1 MRTFSHFDSNMATMA
16 RHQVA
21 ATIVGCIS
29 VYCDV
34 VEVQAYGLDTLAK
47 IAKFRP
53 VIDKKVWITFLW
65 SHDLSLQNHMGQS
78 DQSWLGKLYG

>member
-1 MRTFSHFDSNMATMA
+1 MATMA

-21 ATIVGCIS
+21 ATVVGCMS

-53 VIDKKVWITFLW
+53 VIDKKVCLDLFVMMYTHWLSKYLAKFPVKTFLI
-65 SHDLSLQNHMGQS
+65 LGTQSLN
-78 DQSWLGKLYG
+78 